1 MDIDESYNKRVRI
14 IGKPGETKG
23 FMMEV
28 QDYETGAII
37 NNIYRVAIVL
47 DPNRMNSAD
56 LQYYV
61 TDKASGHLIKGE
73 NGPVSNTLTIAD
85 PEVDITAYADEVKRA
100 E

>member
-28 QDYETGAII
+28 QDYETGENI

-47 DPNRMNSAD
+47 DPNRMNSAE
-56 LQYYV
+56 LQYY
-61 TDKASGHLIKGE
+61 DKTSGHLIKGE
-73 NGPVSNTLTIAD
+73 NGPISKTLTVAD
-85 PEVDITAYADEVKRA
+85 PEVDVTAYVDEVKRA